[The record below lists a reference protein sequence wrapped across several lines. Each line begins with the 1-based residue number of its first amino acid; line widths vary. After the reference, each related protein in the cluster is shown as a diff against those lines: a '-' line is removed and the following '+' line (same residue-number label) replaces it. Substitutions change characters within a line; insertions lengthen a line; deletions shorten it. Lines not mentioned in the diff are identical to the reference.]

1 MTKSIFPEIPE
12 TLLPVE
18 QRIAA
23 DMLRNVDAE
32 CLRRIGQHCDWWSA
46 VWESDEATPQQ
57 IIDAMG
63 TSAALFFTI
72 ASVNKT
78 QIATVAQVLGKTTE
92 QLGVPDKCMT
102 TPVTVTLHGD
112 GTATLSESA
121 LPSVVSIGSEESA

>member
-1 MTKSIFPEIPE
+1 MPESIFPEIPE
-12 TLLPVE
+12 TRLPVE

-46 VWESDEATPQQ
+46 VWESPEATPQE
-57 IIDAMG
+57 IVAAMG
-63 TSAALFFTI
+63 ASAGLFFTI

-78 QIATVAQVLGKTTE
+78 QIATVAQVLGKTTAE
-92 QLGVPDKCMT
+92 LGVPDKCMT
-102 TPVTVTLHGD
+102 TPVTVTLNSD

-121 LPSVVSIGSEESA
+121 LPSVVSIASEESA

>member
-1 MTKSIFPEIPE
+1 MRNACVASVSIAIGG
-12 TLLPVE
+12 LQYGSLKK
-18 QRIAA
+18 R
-23 DMLRNVDAE
+23 LRS
-32 CLRRIGQHCDWWSA
+32 RSSH
-46 VWESDEATPQQ
+46 
-57 IIDAMG
+57 AMG

>member
-1 MTKSIFPEIPE
+1 MTDSIFPEIPQ

-32 CLRRIGQHCDWWSA
+32 CLRRIGQHVDWWSA
-46 VWESDEATPQQ
+46 IWESQEASPQQ
-57 IIDAMG
+57 IITAMG

-92 QLGVPDKCMT
+92 QLGVPDKCMG
-102 TPVTVTLHGD
+102 TPVTVTLNDD
-112 GTATLSESA
+112 GTATLSQ
-121 LPSVVSIGSEESA
+121 SVIPAAVSIAIEESA

>member
-1 MTKSIFPEIPE
+1 MPESIFPEIPE

-46 VWESDEATPQQ
+46 IWESDEATPQQ
-57 IIDAMG
+57 IITAMG

-78 QIATVAQVLGKTTE
+78 QIATVAQVLGKTTAE
-92 QLGVPDKCMT
+92 LGVPDKCMS
-102 TPVTVTLHGD
+102 TPVTVTLHDD
-112 GTATLSESA
+112 GTATLSQNSEI
-121 LPSVVSIGSEESA
+121 SVMEMNNDAP